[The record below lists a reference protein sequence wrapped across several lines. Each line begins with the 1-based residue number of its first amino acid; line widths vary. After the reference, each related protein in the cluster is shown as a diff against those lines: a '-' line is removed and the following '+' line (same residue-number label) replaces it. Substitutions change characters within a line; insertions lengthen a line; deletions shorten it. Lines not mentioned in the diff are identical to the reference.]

1 LPSARNSADRRR
13 AFRETFVALQHRIA
27 DVKMRTAA
35 VVADSHAVLERV
47 RRRRARR
54 SGKPWH
60 PDPVETFIPDRS
72 KHTH

>member
-13 AFRETFVALQHRIA
+13 AFQETFIELQRRIA

-35 VVADSHAVLERV
+35 VVADSHALLEKV
-47 RRRRARR
+47 RRSHARR
-54 SGKPWH
+54 TEKPWQ

>member
-1 LPSARNSADRRR
+1 
-13 AFRETFVALQHRIA
+13 
-27 DVKMRTAA
+27 MRTAA